1 MWDPKREENQTETQ
15 VQGLGWWIMTQKAEE
30 WNRRHTVEDNKE
42 LSANKA
48 QFLGVPTT
56 HIADETWN
64 ISN

>member
-1 MWDPKREENQTETQ
+1 
-15 VQGLGWWIMTQKAEE
+15 MTQKAEE

-56 HIADETWN
+56 HIADET
-64 ISN
+64 